1 MHILFIV
8 YFIVYAFG
16 AITFGGIEFG
26 VTAFGEVAFVVM
38 NLAKWYLA

>member
-16 AITFGGIEFG
+16 AITYCVIEFG
-26 VTAFGEVAFVVM
+26 VIALGEMAFG
-38 NLAKWYLA
+38 